1 MKLRLLIAICVLLVS
16 VSVWAGE
23 ENKPKTLEA
32 INAEETSKNVI
43 KALEDAM
50 NLIGRASEE
59 RYTDCLK
66 AIGDKEFCECIKS
79 KSPSVISF
87 VEYVTITVNTKEE
100 LGYSSLDEFNKKL
113 IDNTL
118 KTREFCVGTLK

>member
-1 MKLRLLIAICVLLVS
+1 MKLRLLIAICALLVS

-23 ENKPKTLEA
+23 ENKSKTLEA

-59 RYTDCLK
+59 RKIYRL
-66 AIGDKEFCECIKS
+66 S
-79 KSPSVISF
+79 
-87 VEYVTITVNTKEE
+87 
-100 LGYSSLDEFNKKL
+100 
-113 IDNTL
+113 
-118 KTREFCVGTLK
+118 